1 MSKSKEVTVQM
12 SDEER
17 RRILAMSGQVMSGS
31 KNFIPKV
38 KVNKNPIDD
47 ETENELPVGVVS
59 FMSREHEKFVLAKR
73 KEPVTFTPY
82 AHRMRYE
89 AYDAKANNGKGKVT
103 GRSTLFTDWG
113 EDIVADNGRLRAGKG
128 DDIEGVQVKCKHV
141 FFGLISF
148 NGVDV
153 EGNDVKVENEPVM
166 VQIGGKSFIEYGD
179 LMRKDMANK
188 ILCQYDMDLKAVHRG
203 EGIYTMELVFKDMT
217 NPSPWNKE
225 KEDTLET
232 FVAHIKAE
240 NSVIEKK
247 FENFLKKSAEPSHS
261 DLVSS
266 DDDDDDLSDD
276 FDEDG
281 NFIEAEYEEVA

>member
-1 MSKSKEVTVQM
+1 MSESKEVAVQM

-38 KVNKNPIDD
+38 KVNKNPVDQ
-47 ETENELPVGVVS
+47 ETDNDLPVGVVS

-73 KEPVTFTPY
+73 KEEVTFTPF

-89 AYDAKANNGKGKVT
+89 AFDAKANNGKGKVT
-103 GRSTLFTDWG
+103 GRSILFSDWN
-113 EDIVADNGRLRAGKG
+113 EDIVADNGKIKAGKG

-153 EGNDVKVENEPVM
+153 EGNDIKVENEPVM
-166 VQIGGKSFIEYGD
+166 VQIGGKSFIEYSD
-179 LMRKDMANK
+179 LIKKEMAGK

-203 EGIYTMELVFKDMT
+203 EGIYTMELTFKDLT
-217 NPSPWNKE
+217 NPAPWDSDKSE
-225 KEDTLET
+225 ALET
-232 FVAHIKAE
+232 FAAHIKAE

-247 FENFLKKSAEPSHS
+247 FDNFIKKNSEPSNG
-261 DLVSS
+261 DVVAS

-276 FDEDG
+276 FNEDG
-281 NFIEAEYEEVA
+281 EYIEADYEEVA